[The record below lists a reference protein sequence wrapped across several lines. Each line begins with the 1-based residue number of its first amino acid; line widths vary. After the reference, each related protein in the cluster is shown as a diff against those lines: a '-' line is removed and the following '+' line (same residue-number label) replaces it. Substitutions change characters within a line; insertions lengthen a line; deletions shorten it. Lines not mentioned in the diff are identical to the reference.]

1 MFHLK
6 RMVNGMKF
14 KNFRVL
20 LSTLFVLMILS
31 FVFTYLIVI
40 RPVEF
45 FGVKKQSTNLT
56 TSQDSGAQIRANYT
70 LEDVFRPTRLV
81 LTNNNKFEMTSQMSI
96 LKEVNTYLSKS
107 FSNVTRLSNLDDT
120 SYENL
125 VLREA
130 HSQILFDG
138 LLSFGIMNRY
148 FDGLNEDYVN
158 ERFSRI
164 VIRTDEPHTAYFVN
178 DENKNVYS
186 AKIDGSLSAKMDAL
200 YKSDE
205 FYEVESYR
213 GKTKQFFVEQDKVN
227 VEQSAYLIEQIPIT
241 FYIRQLFSNQTEI
254 RTRGDGKS
262 VVYNDNLS
270 QLKMDR
276 TTNIITFF
284 ENKPGDETLL
294 YTNNLT
300 QTFTQ
305 MKRLGGWQLGMS
317 FSSVDL
323 SSNIVEYV
331 RYVSSYPILSSGREG
346 MTQVKATTNGIE
358 KLRTSS
364 LIAQTPLPTKNKKVT
379 IVGGKDIVAE
389 LLNEGFSMNEI
400 EDIRIGYSW
409 TTSSENNQIVEFIPT
424 WYIRMNNR
432 WKTLSELKNEK
443 KAGDAA
449 NKQTGGGDGDGF

>member
-1 MFHLK
+1 
-6 RMVNGMKF
+6 MVNGMRF
-14 KNFRVL
+14 KQFRVL
-20 LSTLFVLMILS
+20 LSTLFILMLISLI
-31 FVFTYLIVI
+31 FTYLIVI

-45 FGVKKQSTNLT
+45 FGVKNQSANLT
-56 TSQDSGAQIRANYT
+56 TTQNSGAQIRANYT
-70 LEDVFRPTRLV
+70 FEDVFRPTRLI
-81 LTNNNKFEMTSQMSI
+81 LTNNNNKFEMTSQMSI
-96 LKEVNTYLSKS
+96 LRELNILLSKS
-107 FSNVTRLSNLDDT
+107 FSNTTRLSKLDDI

-138 LLSFGIMNRY
+138 LISFGIMNRY
-148 FDGLNEDYVN
+148 FDGLNDDYVN
-158 ERFSRI
+158 ETFSRI
-164 VIRTDEPHTAYFVN
+164 VIRTDDSHTAYFVN
-178 DENKNVYS
+178 DENKNIYS
-186 AKIDGSLSAKMDAL
+186 AKIDETLNAKMEAL
-200 YKSDE
+200 YKTDE

-213 GKTKQFFVEQDKVN
+213 GKIKQFFVEQDKVT

-241 FYIRQLFSNQTEI
+241 FYIRQLFTNQTEI

-284 ENKPGDETLL
+284 ENKPGEEILI

-346 MTQVKATTNGIE
+346 MTQVKATAHGIE

-364 LIAQTPLPTKNKKVT
+364 LIAQTPLPSKSKKVS
-379 IVGGKDIVAE
+379 IVGGKDIVVE

-400 EDIRIGYSW
+400 EEIRIGYSW

-424 WYIRMNNR
+424 WYIKIKNR

-443 KAGDAA
+443 KAGDTV
-449 NKQTGGGDGDGF
+449 NKQTVGGEGDGF